1 MKKLANVLVKYRLLF
16 FIVSVALAFF
26 CAFLIPKVTIN
37 KDQSKYLAKDS
48 NMNQGLEIMKEE
60 FPVIE
65 LKDSFQIMF
74 EGLTPTERQAIHQE
88 LIEFEGVESVD
99 YEADS
104 IEHNSKTFAMYIVN
118 TEYVGDNDK
127 VSAIIKQMHQRY
139 EGTHTVYSYYSG
151 AQLDVLDRLIPMAII
166 VGVIVLLL
174 MCKSFF
180 EPILL
185 LVSIGIAIMINMG
198 SNVIFESVS
207 DMTFSIAAIFQLVL
221 SIDYSIMLLHRYQQ
235 EYALLGRQNKPKA
248 MRNAIV
254 NAFGSVS
261 SSSLTT
267 IIGLLVLLLMSFTI
281 GKDIGLVISKG
292 VFFSLVCVFT
302 VMPSLILWFDGV
314 VDKLDKENLKKRF
327 QKRAAV
333 VFEDEV
339 EENTEAVAE
348 EVVTDEVT
356 EEATEEVIE
365 QAIEEVIE
373 EPVVEALVTEGGS
386 ENV

>member
-1 MKKLANVLVKYRLLF
+1 MKKLANILVKYRLIF

-26 CAFLIPKVTIN
+26 CAFLIPKVNIN

-48 NMNQGLEIMKEE
+48 NMNQGLEIMKQE
-60 FPVIE
+60 FPIIE

-74 EGLTPTERQAIHQE
+74 EGLTPTQKQAIHQE
-88 LIEFEGVESVD
+88 LAAFEGVESVD
-99 YEADS
+99 YDLES
-104 IEHNSKTFAMYIVN
+104 IEHNSKTFTMYIVH
-118 TEYVGDNDK
+118 TVYAGDNDE
-127 VSAIIKQMHQRY
+127 VSAIIKAMHNKYQ
-139 EGTHTVYSYYSG
+139 GTYTVYSYYTG
-151 AQLDVLDRLIPMAII
+151 AQLDVLDRLIPIAVSIGI
-166 VGVIVLLL
+166 IVLLL

-180 EPILL
+180 EPFLL

-235 EYALLGRQNKPKA
+235 EYALLDKQNKPKA

-254 NAFGSVS
+254 NAFGSVF

-281 GKDIGLVISKG
+281 GRDIGLVISKG
-292 VFFSLVCVFT
+292 VFLSFVCVFT
-302 VMPSLILWFDGV
+302 VMPSLILWFDDV
-314 VDKLDKENLKKRF
+314 VDKLDKNNLKQRL
-327 QKRAAV
+327 QKKK
-333 VFEDEV
+333 
-339 EENTEAVAE
+339 EAV
-348 EVVTDEVT
+348 
-356 EEATEEVIE
+356 
-365 QAIEEVIE
+365 Q
-373 EPVVEALVTEGGS
+373 GGD